1 MDEEHVGTEQQLVG
15 AIDIGGT
22 KVALGLVAHDGR
34 VLARRSIPT
43 RDLANATIGVEA
55 IASSLTECIQESG
68 IAPEGIGIGC
78 TGPVDPITGEIGK
91 VANLPGWHG
100 CRIVEEITS
109 RIGMRTVMENDADAA
124 ALAEATWGSGRGV
137 ERFLYITLSTGIG
150 AGFLLGSNVYRG
162 AGGSHPEMGHHAIDP
177 AGPPCYCGA
186 RGCWE
191 SLASGNA
198 LRDWFLENDRE
209 ERFSFDTLDARTIF
223 ELYAAGDRVAEQAVE
238 RLSYYVGLG
247 IANLTTILV
256 PDVIA
261 IGGGLTRGSALF
273 LDRAVRIFRNR
284 CGEVPAERTLVR
296 TAVLEENLDLAGA
309 AAVWLHSL
317 QPGDPIEVTR

>member
-1 MDEEHVGTEQQLVG
+1 MDEERVGSVQQLVG

-22 KVALGLVAHDGR
+22 KVAVGLVAHDGR
-34 VLARRSIPT
+34 VIARRSIST
-43 RDLANATIGVEA
+43 RDLANATIAVEA
-55 IASSLTECIQESG
+55 IASGLTECIQETG
-68 IAPEGIGIGC
+68 ITPEGIGIGC

-109 RIGMRTVMENDADAA
+109 RIGICTVMENDADAA

-150 AGFLLGSNVYRG
+150 AGFLLGSSVYRG
-162 AGGSHPEMGHHAIDP
+162 AGGSHPEMGHHTIDSS
-177 AGPPCYCGA
+177 GPPCYCGA

-209 ERFSFDTLDARTIF
+209 ERFSADTLSARTIF
-223 ELYAAGDRVAEQAVE
+223 ELHAAGDRVAEQAVE

-273 LDRAVRIFRNR
+273 LDRAVRIFRER
-284 CGEVPAERTLVR
+284 CGEVPGERTLVR
-296 TAVLEENLDLAGA
+296 TAVLQENLDLAGA
-309 AAVWLHSL
+309 AAVWLNSL
-317 QPGDPIEVTR
+317 KKS

>member
-1 MDEEHVGTEQQLVG
+1 MMDEEHVGNDQQLVG

-34 VLARRSIPT
+34 VLAKRSILT
-43 RDLANATIGVEA
+43 RDLVNATIGVEA
-55 IASSLTECIQESG
+55 IAAGLIECIQESG
-68 IAPEGIGIGC
+68 VAPEGIGIGC

-109 RIGMRTVMENDADAA
+109 RIGIRTVMENDADAA

-137 ERFLYITLSTGIG
+137 ARFLYITLSTGIG
-150 AGFLLGSNVYRG
+150 AGFLLGGSVYRG

-177 AGPPCYCGA
+177 TGPPCYCGA

-209 ERFSFDTLDARTIF
+209 ARFSADTLSARTIF
-223 ELYAAGDRVAEQAVE
+223 ELYVAGDRVAEQAVE

-261 IGGGLTRGSALF
+261 FGGGLTRASGLF
-273 LDRAVRIFRNR
+273 LDQAVRIFRER

-317 QPGDPIEVTR
+317 KRGNPI

>member
-1 MDEEHVGTEQQLVG
+1 MDEERVGSEQQLVG

-22 KVALGLVAHDGR
+22 KIALGLVGHDGC
-34 VLARRSIPT
+34 VITRRSLST
-43 RDLANATIGVEA
+43 RDLANGTIGVEA
-55 IASSLTECIQESG
+55 IARGLTECIQEVG
-68 IAPEGIGIGC
+68 NAPDGIGIGC
-78 TGPVDPITGEIGK
+78 TGPVDLISGEIGK
-91 VANLPGWHG
+91 VGNLPGWQG
-100 CRIVEEITS
+100 CRIVEEIRT
-109 RIGMRTVMENDADAA
+109 RVGIRTVMENDADAA
-124 ALAEATWGSGRGV
+124 ALAEARWGSGRGV

-150 AGFLLGSNVYRG
+150 AGFLLGSDVYRG

-177 AGPPCYCGA
+177 NGPPCYCGA

-209 ERFSFDTLDARTIF
+209 KRFSVDTLSARAIF
-223 ELYAAGDRVAEQAVE
+223 ELYTAGDRVAEEAVD
-238 RLSYYVGLG
+238 RLSYYVGIG

-273 LDRAVRIFRNR
+273 LDRAVRIFRER
-284 CGEVPAERTLVR
+284 CGEVPAERTVVR

-309 AAVWLHSL
+309 AAVWLQSL
-317 QPGDPIEVTR
+317 KRGDAIEVSR

>member
-1 MDEEHVGTEQQLVG
+1 VRSEQQLVG

-22 KVALGLVAHDGR
+22 KVAVGLVAHDGHISS
-34 VLARRSIPT
+34 RRSIPT
-43 RDLANATIGVEA
+43 RQLANSTIGVAA
-55 IASSLTECIQESG
+55 IATSLIECIKESG
-68 IAPEGIGIGC
+68 AAPKGIGIGC
-78 TGPVDPITGEIGK
+78 TGPVNPITGEIGK

-100 CRIVEEITS
+100 CRIVEEIST
-109 RIGMRTVMENDADAA
+109 RTGIRTVMENDADAA

-150 AGFLLGSNVYRG
+150 GGFLVGGAVYRG
-162 AGGSHPEMGHHAIDP
+162 AGGSHPEMGHHSIDP
-177 AGPPCYCGA
+177 TGPACYCGA

-209 ERFSFDTLDARTIF
+209 HRFSVETLSALTVF
-223 ELYAAGDRVAEQAVE
+223 ELYASGDTVAEKAVE
-238 RLSYYVGLG
+238 RLSHYVGIG

-261 IGGGLTRGSALF
+261 IGGGLTRGSAVF
-273 LDRAVRIFRNR
+273 LDRAVHIFRQR

-296 TAVLEENLDLAGA
+296 TAVLEENLGLAGA

-317 QPGDPIEVTR
+317 KRGDQTQATC